1 MLTLHRIAEI
11 PALLWVVILLVVMA
25 VGAFVMA
32 WVERRRSLREW
43 KARKANTVA
52 EIMMNN
58 EFIAKVWPAGI
69 LHSTHSD
76 PVGDF
81 ARMFKVFHADAHGQT
96 RRRPARRM
104 PRVRYRATRSAR
116 TMAAEISA

>member
-32 WVERRRSLREW
+32 WVERRRSRTGCGVEMHYVHVP
-43 KARKANTVA
+43 RRG
-52 EIMMNN
+52 EITPS
-58 EFIAKVWPAGI
+58 WPQRICPA
-69 LHSTHSD
+69 L
-76 PVGDF
+76 
-81 ARMFKVFHADAHGQT
+81 ARMWGDGLVPNPFGYRESH

-116 TMAAEISA
+116 TMVVEISA